1 MDSFVT
7 VSILVY
13 RQSNVCSAVC
23 AFVNIAYSSIAS
35 KINCRGKN
43 MLLHRHLRL
52 MLCAVTAVLVAST
65 LLQNLCCRHGFRHA
79 FCTFSPLFGLYGVKC
94 FKRESRSFLKPRK
107 SNFKKRR
114 LIWHICMGLLFLRPT
129 LHCYMMEHV

>member
-1 MDSFVT
+1 MDSFLT

-13 RQSNVCSAVC
+13 RQSNVCSAMD
-23 AFVNIAYSSIAS
+23 AFVNFVCSSMPN
-35 KINCRGKN
+35 KINCRDKN
-43 MLLHRHLRL
+43 MLLHGHLRL
-52 MLCAVTAVLVAST
+52 MLCAVTAMLVAST

-79 FCTFSPLFGLYGVKC
+79 FCTVSPLFGLHGEKH
-94 FKRESRSFLKPRK
+94 FKRESRCSIKPRK

-114 LIWHICMGLLFLRPT
+114 LIWHICMGLFFLRPT